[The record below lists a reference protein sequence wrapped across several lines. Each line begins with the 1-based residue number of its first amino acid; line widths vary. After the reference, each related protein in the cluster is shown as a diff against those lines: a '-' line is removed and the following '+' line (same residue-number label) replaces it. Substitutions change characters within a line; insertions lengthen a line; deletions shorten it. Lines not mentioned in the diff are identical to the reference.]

1 MPHPG
6 NMAVCR
12 QTNSQSV
19 SSWTSHLAET
29 FGLKFAVNNCYKF
42 DCDELH
48 FSTLPVVYKVLC
60 SVRFF
65 FSVQINYN
73 LSV

>member
-19 SSWTSHLAET
+19 SSWTGQLM
-29 FGLKFAVNNCYKF
+29 
-42 DCDELH
+42 D
-48 FSTLPVVYKVLC
+48 
-60 SVRFF
+60 
-65 FSVQINYN
+65 
-73 LSV
+73 